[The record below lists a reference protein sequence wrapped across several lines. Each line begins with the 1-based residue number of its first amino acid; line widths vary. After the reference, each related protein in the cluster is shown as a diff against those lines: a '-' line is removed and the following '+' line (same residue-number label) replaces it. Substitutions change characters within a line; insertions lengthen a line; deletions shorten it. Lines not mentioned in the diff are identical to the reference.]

1 MIMKKILLPIDG
13 SERSMKSIELVK
25 NLYGPESVE
34 ITLIMVCENLDAIIS
49 EPELEAA
56 RAEAMPVLYKAA
68 HQLKDYAVE
77 KHVIFGKAGEEILN
91 YAEKMK
97 IDMIVMTKSTRT
109 GWLSKIGSV
118 TTHVV
123 KYAQCIVV
131 IVPEL

>member
-1 MIMKKILLPIDG
+1 MTMKKILLPIDG

-25 NLYGPESVE
+25 NLYGPESAD
-34 ITLIMVCENLDAIIS
+34 ITLILVCESLDAMIS

-56 RAEAMPVLYKAA
+56 RAEAMPVLYRAA

-77 KHVIFGKAGEEILN
+77 KYVVFGKAGEEILN
-91 YAEKMK
+91 YAEKK
-97 IDMIVMTKSTRT
+97 NIDMIVMTKSTRI

-118 TTHVV
+118 TAHVV
-123 KYAQCIVV
+123 KYAKCIVI